1 MNLKKIYFSTPFKIS
16 ELLVFFG
23 LAPYFTGIYLE
34 GWKKIIPLV
43 FIAAFFFIML
53 SRFTNMNHA
62 IFFRFDP
69 VYFKKSLPRLISI
82 TFLIIFFTGWIFP
95 DLFFEFPMEESQKY
109 LITFFLYPIASVV
122 PQEFIY
128 RVYFFER
135 YRNLLPSKYLLMFA
149 NALIFGLT
157 HLIYDNWVAPI
168 ATFLA
173 SWIFISNY
181 FKTESFLNV
190 CLEHYY
196 YGFVIF
202 TVGLGHFFK

>member
-1 MNLKKIYFSTPFKIS
+1 MNIKRIYFSTPFKIS
-16 ELLVFFG
+16 ELLIFFG
-23 LAPYFTGIYLE
+23 LVPYFAGLYLE

-43 FIAAFFFIML
+43 FIAIIFLIFL
-53 SRFTNMNHA
+53 LRFTSFNQK

-69 VYFKKSLPRLISI
+69 VYFRKSLPRLISI
-82 TFLIIFFTGWIFP
+82 TLLMIWFTGWVFP
-95 DLFFEFPMEESQKY
+95 DLFFEYPIEESKQY

-122 PQEFIY
+122 PQELIY

-157 HLIYDNWVAPI
+157 HFIYDNWVAPI

-173 SWIFISNY
+173 SWIFIFNY
-181 FKTESFLNV
+181 FKSKSFLNV

-196 YGFVIF
+196 YGFVMF

>member
-1 MNLKKIYFSTPFKIS
+1 MNLRKIYYSTPFKIS

-23 LAPYFTGIYLE
+23 LAPYLTGIYLE
-34 GWKKIIPLV
+34 GWNKIIPLV
-43 FIAAFFFIML
+43 FIAAFFFILL
-53 SRFTNMNHA
+53 SRFTNFNHE

-69 VYFKKSLPRLISI
+69 VYFRKSIPRLVSI
-82 TFLIIFFTGWIFP
+82 TLLMIIFTGWVFP
-95 DLFFEFPMEESQKY
+95 DLFFEFPVEESQKY

-135 YRNLLPSKYLLMFA
+135 YRNLLPSKFLLMFA
-149 NALIFGLT
+149 NTLIFGLT
-157 HLIYDNWVAPI
+157 HLIYDNWLAPI

-173 SWIFISNY
+173 SWIFIFNY

-190 CLEHYY
+190 SLEHYY
-196 YGFVIF
+196 YGFIIF

>member
-1 MNLKKIYFSTPFKIS
+1 MNIKRIYFSIPFKIG
-16 ELLVFFG
+16 ELLIFFG
-23 LAPYFTGIYLE
+23 LAPYLTGIYLE

-43 FIAAFFFIML
+43 FIAAFFFL
-53 SRFTNMNHA
+53 LLQRFSNFNNS
-62 IFFRFDP
+62 IFFHFDK
-69 VYFKKSLPRLISI
+69 VYFTKSLPRMFLI
-82 TFLIIFFTGWIFP
+82 TLLIIFFTGWLFP
-95 DLFFEFPMEESQKY
+95 DLLFEFPVEESKKY

-135 YRNLLPSKYLLMFA
+135 YKNLIPAKYLLMFA

-157 HLIYDNWVAPI
+157 HLIYDNWIAPI

-173 SWIFISNY
+173 AWIFISNY
-181 FKTESFLNV
+181 FNSKSFLNV

-202 TVGLGHFFK
+202 TVGLEHFFT